1 MREGVRL
8 AIDLG
13 EKRIGVARCDA
24 EATMA
29 LPVETVYRCG
39 GQEIYDIVDIVDEY
53 QVMEIIIGLP
63 RLLSGAE
70 GKNSADVR
78 QWAKNLSDIIPEITI
93 RLVDERLTSVSAHRS
108 LSAAGVQGRKQR
120 FVVDQQAAVCILNQA
135 LEIERKT
142 GSAPGEKV
150 Q

>member
-1 MREGVRL
+1 MRKGIRL

-24 EATMA
+24 EASIA
-29 LPVETVYRCG
+29 VPVETVYRCG
-39 GQEIYDIVDIVDEY
+39 GQEIYDIVDIVEEY

-63 RLLSGAE
+63 RLLSGVE

-78 QWAKNLSDIIPEITI
+78 QWAKQLSCVIPKITI
-93 RLVDERLTSVSAHRS
+93 RLVDERLSSVSAHQA
-108 LSAAGVQGRKQR
+108 LSAAGMDGRKQR
-120 FVVDQQAAVCILNQA
+120 LIVDQQAAVLILNQA

-142 GSAPGEKV
+142 GSAAGEKV
-150 Q
+150 K